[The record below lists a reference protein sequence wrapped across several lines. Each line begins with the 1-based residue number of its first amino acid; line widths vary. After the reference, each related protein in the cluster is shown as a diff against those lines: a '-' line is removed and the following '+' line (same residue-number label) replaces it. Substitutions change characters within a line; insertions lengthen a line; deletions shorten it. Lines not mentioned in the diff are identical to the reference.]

1 MANVAKGEKR
11 EYETSAAV
19 WIDLLG
25 YGAMLEEADWNPT
38 SVAAKQAIERIVAFQ
53 EIVTR
58 HSMRHFPTFVMNDGA
73 VAYRDLSAR
82 SCSPTFD
89 FLRRAYALHNEINA
103 TEEAKGHPG
112 ARAVLAVGLRVRR
125 TVDYSRRL
133 NGGEGL
139 RIREKLN
146 SGKISSDQAIS
157 HALMARHHCDS
168 TPELQHNYALT
179 KAYLA
184 DSSGKKGGIGGAR
197 FFVDRNIFGESVPKW
212 VTHDTP
218 ANWANRGMQGVF
230 LPISSIDIAAANS
243 CEHDGVLDA
252 FSVVKRMYQDPT
264 VLASVKA
271 SRVGDLRVPAK
282 GSNSSFKP
290 KPLRGSA

>member
-11 EYETSAAV
+11 EYEISAV
-19 WIDLLG
+19 IWIDLLG
-25 YGAMLEEADWNPT
+25 YGSMLEAAAWNPT
-38 SVAAKQAIERIVAFQ
+38 SVAAKQAIDRIVKFQ
-53 EIVTR
+53 EIVTL
-58 HSMRHFPTFVMNDGA
+58 HSTSQFPTFVMNDGA

-82 SCSPTFD
+82 SFTPTFD
-89 FLRRAYALHNEINA
+89 FLRRAYALHSEINA
-103 TEEAKGHPG
+103 AEAAKNHPG

-133 NGGEGL
+133 NEGEGL

-146 SGKISSDQAIS
+146 SGEISGDQAIS

-184 DSSGKKGGIGGAR
+184 DSSGTKGGIGGAR

-212 VTHDTP
+212 VTHDAP
-218 ANWANRGMQGVF
+218 AKWESRGMRGVF
-230 LPISSIDIAAANS
+230 LPISSIDITAANA

-252 FSVVKRMYQDPT
+252 FGVVKSMYDDPA

-271 SRVGDLRVPAK
+271 SRVGDLRGHGK
-282 GSNSSFKP
+282 GV
-290 KPLRGSA
+290 